1 MTKTVKCTTQRKYKH
16 GCFDHLL
23 IIPAS
28 ENTKYHA
35 CNALRNHKNVNMVQ
49 KVQKEYTR
57 SKVSTKPKQLRRR
70 KRKSRRCI
78 NTCLRFYC

>member
-28 ENTKYHA
+28 ENAKYHA
-35 CNALRNHKNVNMVQ
+35 CNALCNNFENID
-49 KVQKEYTR
+49 T
-57 SKVSTKPKQLRRR
+57 L
-70 KRKSRRCI
+70 
-78 NTCLRFYC
+78 